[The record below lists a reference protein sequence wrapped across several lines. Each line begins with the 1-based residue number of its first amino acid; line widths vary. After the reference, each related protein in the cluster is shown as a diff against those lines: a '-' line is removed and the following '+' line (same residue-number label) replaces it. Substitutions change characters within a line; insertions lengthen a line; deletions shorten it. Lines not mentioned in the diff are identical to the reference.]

1 MDPAL
6 GVGLLALLF
15 VGTHVGLATTAIRGR
30 LAGALGEGGFFALY
44 TLVASLTLAAVLSY
58 YAGHRFEG
66 VAGLAA
72 GAVPIVHALLL
83 TVIAGGIALM
93 VAGLAAYPRMPM
105 ALFGQPIREPY
116 GIERITRH
124 PFFAGVAI
132 LGLAHVLLAPRLA
145 GAVLMGSLALLA
157 IAGARHQDAKHLRR
171 RGQPY
176 ADYLAITS
184 TIPFAAILAGR
195 QRLVWRELPLATLAR
210 PIPRAR
216 NQGTLTRFLRARNP
230 WTVSPCCM
238 FARISPAAR
247 RRPGSLKLKRSL
259 SSSLAKNRLRPAG
272 TRLGPS
278 R

>member
-195 QRLVWRELPLATLAR
+195 QRLVWRELPLATLAAGVAMAALLR
-210 PIPRAR
+210 MVHDGIFADGGRWVVVATVAGGGVASL
-216 NQGTLTRFLRARNP
+216 QSWLRARRLQ
-230 WTVSPCCM
+230 
-238 FARISPAAR
+238 AR
-247 RRPGSLKLKRSL
+247 GSLPPR
-259 SSSLAKNRLRPAG
+259 AQERARTG
-272 TRLGPS
+272 VRG
-278 R
+278 